1 MLAHVFSPATGAKV
15 CTCTQVLDLGHCMI
29 GERGV
34 SELAN
39 SAVDILSKT
48 KQSRLRWLLLSNNNA
63 GSVG

>member
-1 MLAHVFSPATGAKV
+1 
-15 CTCTQVLDLGHCMI
+15 MI